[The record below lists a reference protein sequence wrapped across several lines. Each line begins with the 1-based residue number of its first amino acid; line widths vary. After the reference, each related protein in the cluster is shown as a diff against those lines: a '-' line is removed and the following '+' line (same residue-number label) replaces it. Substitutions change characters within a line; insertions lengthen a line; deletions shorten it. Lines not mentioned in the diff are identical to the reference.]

1 MEFQINFWFSI
12 SNQKL
17 KIDLRFN
24 TQTQTKNGKSIY
36 FSIFNFEL
44 NTKIEFQL
52 LIIFKF
58 WSLIMT
64 NGLKAQIQ

>member
-17 KIDLRFN
+17 KFDLRFN

-36 FSIFNFEL
+36 FSIFNIEL
-44 NTKIEFQL
+44 NTKIEF
-52 LIIFKF
+52 
-58 WSLIMT
+58 
-64 NGLKAQIQ
+64 